1 MQPSPTELAKLA
13 QLAQSPAGQ
22 ALLQLLQQR
31 DGAALNTAMEK
42 AAAGDYSQAQKALTG
57 LLSSPEAQQLL
68 RRLEES
74 L

>member
-13 QLAQSPAGQ
+13 RLAQSPAGQ

-68 RRLEES
+68 RRLEEN